1 MRSFLPFGG
10 GLPLIEVGGRGQRQQ
25 RFTTGRISDAENKQV
40 SHHAVDDLNSAG
52 SVFYRRAMEILNQGQ
67 VPFLVG
73 GAYALECHTGIVRRT
88 KDFDIFVQ
96 AADVQR
102 VLDLLSLAG
111 YTTDLTFP
119 HWIAKAFAADDY
131 LDIIFNSGNGVCP
144 VDELWF
150 QHACEGTVL
159 GVPVNLCPAEET
171 IWQKAYILERDR
183 CDVADVAHLLRAT
196 GARLDW
202 RRLLER
208 FGPYWEV
215 LYAQL
220 ILFGFIYPGERPA
233 APAWVWQELGRRLA
247 EKGPTGGHA
256 SVCQG
261 TLLSAT
267 QYLRDVDAE
276 GLRDARLKPD
286 GNITREQ
293 LAIWT
298 ANFTAK

>member
-1 MRSFLPFGG
+1 
-10 GLPLIEVGGRGQRQQ
+10 
-25 RFTTGRISDAENKQV
+25 
-40 SHHAVDDLNSAG
+40 
-52 SVFYRRAMEILNQGQ
+52 MEILNQGH

-88 KDFDIFVQ
+88 KDFDIFMQ

-102 VLDLLSLAG
+102 ALDLLSLAG
-111 YTTDLTFP
+111 YQTDLTFP
-119 HWIAKAFAADDY
+119 HWIAKAFSADDF

-144 VDELWF
+144 VDDVWF
-150 QHACEGTVL
+150 QHACDGTVL
-159 GVPVNLCPAEET
+159 GVPVKLCPAEET
-171 IWQKAYILERDR
+171 IWQKSYILERDR
-183 CDVADVAHLLRAT
+183 CDVADVAHLMRAT

-202 RRLLER
+202 RRLVER
-208 FGPYWEV
+208 FGPHWEV

-233 APAWVWQELGRRLA
+233 APAWVWQEFARRLG
-247 EKGPTGGHA
+247 EKGSVNSQAT
-256 SVCQG
+256 VCQG

-267 QYLRDVDAE
+267 QYLRDVDSE

-286 GNITREQ
+286 GNITKEQ

-298 ANFTAK
+298 ANFKAK